1 MNRRIVMSRK
11 IMNKLPVDSTNRA
24 SRPDAAVAPGLQKRM
39 LVVLMTCLVM
49 GLGTETLVG
58 AQDSSRRAP
67 AGRKAAEET
76 TATAPQVA
84 SPNAEYALSSVR
96 SRPVDANGTADSG
109 LEVNEAL
116 SRRLW
121 QSRIAA
127 PDPKEDFEIRQDL
140 QHLIRQVHSMTF
152 DDPIAEPT
160 FSAPAPASAK
170 SNTPVASETNSLIQ
184 AEPAQPMTMARPT
197 PAEPLTL
204 LPTDTLKRLEDM
216 VEDPNQIDAPL
227 EMAELLFLSGRAAE
241 AAVFYEK
248 ALAQIPA
255 NDPTTSEDRAW
266 ILFQLGNCL
275 RETDMTK
282 ARDMYMKLISQYPS
296 SPWTELAKA
305 HGRLI
310 NWYQSA
316 KPEQLM
322 PQNQ

>member
-1 MNRRIVMSRK
+1 MNKGIAMSRK
-11 IMNKLPVDSTNRA
+11 IMNKLLTDPKGRA
-24 SRPDAAVAPGLQKRM
+24 SGAGTAVMVSRQRQTLI
-39 LVVLMTCLVM
+39 VLAICLLA
-49 GLGTETLVG
+49 GLGTEGLVL
-58 AQDSSRRAP
+58 AQDSSRAP
-67 AGRKAAEET
+67 TSRKAVDET

-96 SRPVDANGTADSG
+96 SRPTDGNDTGNTG
-109 LEVNEAL
+109 IEVNDVLA
-116 SRRLW
+116 RRLW

-140 QHLIRQVHSMTF
+140 HQLIRQVRSMTF
-152 DDPIAEPT
+152 DDPMAEPT
-160 FSAPAPASAK
+160 FSAPAPTPAASSAPITPEAN
-170 SNTPVASETNSLIQ
+170 SFAQSEPVA
-184 AEPAQPMTMARPT
+184 PMTMARTT
-197 PAEPLTL
+197 PAEPLQP

-216 VEDPNQIDAPL
+216 VEDPNQVDAPL

-255 NDPTTSEDRAW
+255 NDLTTSEDRAW

-275 RETDMTK
+275 RETDMTR

-316 KPEQLM
+316 KPDQLM
-322 PQNQ
+322 PQSP